1 MPSNTPDFKK
11 YFPNCKV
18 AQVDVPPTNGSDD
31 GAERSPLP
39 VDPLFNVA
47 GVDLRAG
54 TDDKPVADIGPPALG
69 PPRGS
74 LTTRTSFNGL
84 APSRRVLISLCILGW
99 LAAGI
104 GFSLWLL
111 N

>member
-1 MPSNTPDFKK
+1 MLSNIPNFKK

-18 AQVDVPPTNGSDD
+18 VQVDVPRTDGSGDR
-31 GAERSPLP
+31 AERSPLP

-47 GVDLRAG
+47 KVDLRAG
-54 TDDKPVADIGPPALG
+54 IDDKPGDDIGPSAPGQPKG
-69 PPRGS
+69 P
-74 LTTRTSFNGL
+74 LTKRTSFTGL

-104 GFSLWLL
+104 GLSLWLL